1 MSLRVRISEPALL
14 PDLVDVFLRNGCV
27 ANAVADDSCVV
38 VHVHARDP
46 AEAHGE
52 VAFFLSAWRT
62 LHAGLETALE
72 S

>member
-1 MSLRVRISEPALL
+1 
-14 PDLVDVFLRNGCV
+14 VFLRNGCV